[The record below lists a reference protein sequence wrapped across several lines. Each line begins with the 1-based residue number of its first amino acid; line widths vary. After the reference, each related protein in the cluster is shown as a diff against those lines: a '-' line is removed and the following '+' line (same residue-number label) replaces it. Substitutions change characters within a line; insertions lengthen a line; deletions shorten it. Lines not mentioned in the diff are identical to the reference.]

1 MGLRVFRL
9 DRGVAGCSTIQ
20 RWGIWEPLDDTRGIA
35 CPEWVVD
42 TVLDHVAKENKATGY
57 DEVSETLWKRVKTA
71 RHICKVMLMWS
82 LGV

>member
-1 MGLRVFRL
+1 M
-9 DRGVAGCSTIQ
+9 
-20 RWGIWEPLDDTRGIA
+20 
-35 CPEWVVD
+35 
-42 TVLDHVAKENKATGY
+42 GY